1 MKTILVFEQELF
13 KTSWDNVKNSIHVN
27 KACNKF
33 LEFF

>member
-1 MKTILVFEQELF
+1 MKTILFFEQELF
-13 KTSWDNVKNSIHVN
+13 KTSWDNAKKLIHLN